1 MVNLICQCGHK
12 ANSHTE
18 NGCNFHTCSCDGFI
32 DPTQYDE
39 PKGMGA
45 LIGLRA
51 ELAGRQQWI
60 FTKAFLDR

>member
-51 ELAGRQQWI
+51 SMAGRQQ
-60 FTKAFLDR
+60 

>member
-12 ANSHTE
+12 DNSHTE
-18 NGCNFHTCSCDGFI
+18 NGCNFPTCSCDGFI

-45 LIGLRA
+45 LRILRA
-51 ELAGRQQWI
+51 ERAGRTGQ
-60 FTKAFLDR
+60 